1 MLRGVRPRRQLGPA
15 SVAVAVATLS
25 ACQPDPGELPEL
37 DVLRQPTGLAVAPDR
52 PLLLVTNGN
61 WDREQTDS
69 TLMVVDLEAL
79 FSALARPGEAGDGS
93 RPCRRVAAG
102 DPTIECDPSAFIDP
116 STTVRLGTGAGNVA
130 IDRPAGSDGPLRVLV
145 PTRSPSSVTWIDV
158 LPGDEH
164 PVLECGQDDAGR
176 CGSDHEIRAS
186 PSERLPGEPARVIV
200 DDQGAR
206 FAYVPHILGGAFSL
220 INLDGQRGPE
230 LADAEG
236 DFFRDDPF
244 EDEDLSGGFGVAVRA
259 CDPLQPSRESREC
272 TRPFLYAS
280 QRYFPGVRELTVAPG
295 LDLVLPGRELSLPVF
310 DPKVVEG
317 RPFMG
322 DLAFEDPAVGDRLL
336 VVQTT
341 PPGLVRLDTS
351 LGDDDR
357 PVDEIIGTVPL
368 CNQPNVLAVHRPE
381 DGEAVALVSC
391 AGEGRLAVVAL
402 GSFRQVASVAVGA
415 GAFEVVVDAERQQ
428 AYVSNPREDTISIV
442 SLEPGSPRRFT
453 EWARLGL
460 GAGSRTLD

>member
-1 MLRGVRPRRQLGPA
+1 MRRGRPLGVRGAGSAGWALVLA
-15 SVAVAVATLS
+15 S
-25 ACQPDPGELPEL
+25 ACQPDPGALPSL
-37 DVLRQPTGLAVAPDR
+37 DALRQPTGLAVAPDR

-69 TLMVVDLEAL
+69 TLMAVDLETL
-79 FSALARPGEAGDGS
+79 YVELARPGEPGDGS

-102 DPTIECDPSAFIDP
+102 DPTIECDPAAFIDP
-116 STTVRLGTGAGNVA
+116 RTTVRLGTGAGNVA
-130 IDRPAGSDGPLRVLV
+130 MDRPAGTDGPLRLLV
-145 PTRSPSSVTWIDV
+145 PTRSPASVTWVDV

-164 PVLECGQDDAGR
+164 PILECGQGEDGR
-176 CGSDHEIRAS
+176 CGADHEIRAS
-186 PSERLPGEPARVIV
+186 VSDRLPGEPARVIV

-220 INLDGQRGPE
+220 LNLDGPRGPE
-230 LADAEG
+230 LADVEG
-236 DFFRDDPF
+236 GFFREAPF
-244 EDEDLSGGFGVAVRA
+244 EDEDPAGGFGAAVRA
-259 CDPLQPSRESREC
+259 CDPDLPSQESREC

-280 QRYFPGVRELTVAPG
+280 QRYFPGVRALTVAPG
-295 LDLVLPGRELSLPVF
+295 LDLVLPGRELSLTAF

-341 PPGLVRLDTS
+341 PAALLRLDTR
-351 LGDDDR
+351 LGPDAR
-357 PVDEIIGTVPL
+357 PVDALLDTEPL
-368 CNQPNVLAVHRPE
+368 CDQPNVLAIHRPPG
-381 DGEAVALVSC
+381 DEALALVTC

-402 GSFRQVASVAVGA
+402 GSFRQVASVAVGE
-415 GAFEVVVDAERQQ
+415 GAFEVVVDAARQQ

-442 SLEPGSPRRFT
+442 SLEHGSPRRFT

-460 GAGSRTLD
+460 GAGSRTID